1 MGVVEIKNKEFI
13 KKQILLTLL
22 DRKLPITVT
31 ELANINSISGKSVRN
46 YLNELQ
52 SELKEKNME
61 LIKKPR
67 VGIYLDIEDSE
78 RLKYKAEFLTSNFGE
93 KDFSSDYR
101 KNYILKILF
110 KNKYAYTI
118 QLFAEELYCSKGTI
132 VSDLEYVE
140 KWLNN
145 RGLVLQKK
153 QNQGLWIEGEEKVYR
168 RAMVDLF
175 HEIKNSKKNEIN
187 ELYELDYRISD
198 VNFNRMNQFFPR
210 VDLNKIQNII
220 QETEEKLGYYFTDQA
235 FINLMTHIA
244 ITIERV
250 KNDKSIEFDLE
261 KFGKLKEK
269 SEYDG
274 AKWMLD
280 RLSEAF
286 EIEFPEEEIAYISIH
301 ILGSKV
307 QQFSSKTDSKIIMEI
322 GDKEN
327 IKIAKEIIN
336 MSEQILNVE
345 LSKDEILLTSLV
357 LHLKPTIFRLK
368 NGLKLRNPILDR
380 IKKGYTSIFGAAWAC
395 GSIFE
400 NKLGISINE
409 DEVGYIAMH
418 IAGAVGRIDQKI
430 KTIVVC
436 SSGIGTSQ
444 FISTRVSKLFSDIDI
459 VEIISINELSLDK
472 IDEMDLIIS
481 TVGRIKDS
489 SKIVYV
495 SAMIDEN
502 DILKIS
508 KYIENYS
515 KQNIIGSNEN
525 LKVSAKNEIS
535 NVISEELCFFESN
548 KNDFVDLIYH
558 YGKIMEDKKYVK
570 SGFCEDVL
578 EREKKGS
585 TFIGNGIA
593 IPHASQ
599 DNVIK
604 SKICIVK
611 LEKPIV
617 WKGNS
622 INMLLI
628 LALKLA
634 DITETKRFFKQ
645 FYSILD
651 DKELIKKIQL
661 SNDKNEIV
669 NIFNTGGIDNV

>member
-78 RLKYKAEFLTSNFGE
+78 RLEYKAEFLTSNFGE

-175 HEIKNSKKNEIN
+175 HEIKNSKRNEIN

-472 IDEMDLIIS
+472 IGEMDLIIS

-515 KQNIIGSNEN
+515 KQNIIGSKEN
-525 LKVSAKNEIS
+525 LKLSAKNEIS
-535 NVISEELCFFESN
+535 NVISEELCFFETN

-599 DNVIK
+599 DHVIK

-617 WKGNS
+617 WKGNN

-651 DKELIKKIQL
+651 DRELIKKIQL